1 MALKT
6 NSIDVQMAQAA
17 QIDPETFD
25 LEAWEPNQ
33 IEIEFEPD
41 FEIDDDD
48 EEGEFFYRLI
58 IEDKSH

>member
-6 NSIDVQMAQAA
+6 NFIDVQMAQAV

-25 LEAWEPNQ
+25 LESWEPNQ
-33 IEIEFEPD
+33 LEIEFEPD
-41 FEIDDDD
+41 FDVDDDE

-58 IEDKSH
+58 IENKHH

>member
-17 QIDPETFD
+17 KIDPETFD

-41 FEIDDDD
+41 FEIDGA